1 MVAFNLSALPGTDLA
16 IAADVISGETNACRT
31 IPRLPARGLGFDPV
45 GYCCALLPELPIT
58 TGPRSWQ
65 LSARPQLVSRR
76 LWDHSSRDFDV
87 LEQQWGTAGGYGV
100 QLAVLGP
107 WSLAAEI
114 ELANGHRAVTDDGA
128 VRDIAEIYSH
138 RMALTLNHLS
148 TRFNAQPRIVITEP
162 QVAALI
168 AGNMPGTSDFDSI
181 VAINE
186 QKIGQLLHQV
196 VAQIRQTTSVEIYL
210 ASGQKQPQQPPI
222 DALKIA
228 AADGLVINLGAI
240 TSSSMLDACGEALA
254 EGSRLCLGCVH
265 LGDDLTTAPTI
276 ATTVLKLIQELGLER
291 DILTCQIDIT
301 ASQEL
306 YPGTLLAAAHAL
318 GCATKVQE
326 LLLQ

>member
-1 MVAFNLSALPGTDLA
+1 MVAFNLSALPGTDLVL
-16 IAADVISGETNACRT
+16 AADVISGETNACRT

-58 TGPRSWQ
+58 AGPRSWQ

-87 LEQQWGTAGGYGV
+87 LEQHWGTAGGYGL

-114 ELANGHRAVTDDGA
+114 ELANGHRAVTDAGA
-128 VRDIAEIYSH
+128 LRDMAEIYSH
-138 RMALTLNHLS
+138 RMALTLSHLS
-148 TRFNAQPRIVITEP
+148 TRFNAQPRIMITEP

-168 AGNMPGTSDFDSI
+168 AGKIPGTSDFDPI
-181 VAINE
+181 AAISE

-196 VAQIRQTTSVEIYL
+196 VAQIRQTISAEIYL
-210 ASGQKQPQQPPI
+210 AGGQKQPPI
-222 DALKIA
+222 EALKIA
-228 AADGLVINLGAI
+228 AADGLMINLSAI
-240 TSSSMLDACGEALA
+240 TGNSMLDACGEVLA
-254 EGSRLCLGCVH
+254 EGSRLCLGCVR

-276 ATTVLKLIQELGLER
+276 ATTILKLFQELSLER
-291 DILTCQIDIT
+291 DVLTKQVDIT
-301 ASQEL
+301 TSQEL

-318 GCATKVQE
+318 GAATKIQE

>member
-16 IAADVISGETNACRT
+16 FAADVISGETNACRT

-87 LEQQWGTAGGYGV
+87 LEQHWGTAGGYGL

-114 ELANGHRAVTDDGA
+114 ELANGHRAVTDAGA
-128 VRDIAEIYSH
+128 LRDIAEIYSH
-138 RMALTLNHLS
+138 RMALTLSHLS
-148 TRFNAQPRIVITEP
+148 TRFNAQPRIMITEP

-168 AGNMPGTSDFDSI
+168 AGNIPGTSDFDPI
-181 VAINE
+181 AAINE

-196 VAQIRQTTSVEIYL
+196 LAQIRQTASAEIYL
-210 ASGQKQPQQPPI
+210 ASGQKQPPI
-222 DALKIA
+222 EALKIA

-240 TSSSMLDACGEALA
+240 TGSSMLDACGEALA
-254 EGSRLCLGCVH
+254 EGSRLCLGCVR
-265 LGDDLTTAPTI
+265 LGDDRTTAPTI
-276 ATTVLKLIQELGLER
+276 ATAILKLIQELGLER
-291 DILTCQIDIT
+291 EVLTQQVDIT

-306 YPGTLLAAAHAL
+306 YPGTLLTAAHAL

>member
-1 MVAFNLSALPGTDLA
+1 MVAFNLSTLPGTDLA

-87 LEQQWGTAGGYGV
+87 LEQQWGTTGGYGM

-114 ELANGHRAVTDDGA
+114 ELANGHRAVTDEGA
-128 VRDIAEIYSH
+128 LSDIAEIYSH
-138 RMALTLNHLS
+138 RMALTLNQLT
-148 TRFNAQPRIVITEP
+148 TRFHAQPRIVIIES
-162 QVAALI
+162 QASALI
-168 AGNMPGTSDFDSI
+168 AGKIPCTSDFDPI
-181 VAINE
+181 AAINE
-186 QKIGQLLHQV
+186 QRIGQLLHQV
-196 VAQIRQTTSVEIYL
+196 VAQIKQTTSAEIYL
-210 ASGQKQPQQPPI
+210 ANRQNQPPI
-222 DALKIA
+222 EALKIA
-228 AADGLVINLGAI
+228 ASDGLVLNLGAI
-240 TSSSMLDACGEALA
+240 TDSSMLDACGEALA
-254 EGSRLCLGCVH
+254 EGSRLCLGCVQ
-265 LGDDLTTAPTI
+265 LGDDLTTAPKI
-276 ATTVLKLIQELGLER
+276 ATTILKLIQELGLES
-291 DILTCQIDIT
+291 DVLTEQVDIT
-301 ASQEL
+301 TSQEL